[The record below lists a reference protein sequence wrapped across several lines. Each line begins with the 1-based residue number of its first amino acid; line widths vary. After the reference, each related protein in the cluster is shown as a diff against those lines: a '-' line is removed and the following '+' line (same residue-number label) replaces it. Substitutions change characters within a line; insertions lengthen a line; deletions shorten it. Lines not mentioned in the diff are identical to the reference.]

1 VCLQIPLQE
10 VVAGTKQGGE
20 TTSPIPIPW
29 ASVQITALQRAP
41 VADVH
46 VKQARSG
53 DAESQLQVCGLGS
66 HAKTTHQL
74 QEAGKGI
81 KALLTS
87 SHDSLLFFLVVTLAI
102 TAIGGLGLHPNWKV
116 PIGGGESSETAR
128 PQEELKT
135 AILGSLG
142 HLAGDGVLLFFGYD
156 LGSASF
162 W

>member
-1 VCLQIPLQE
+1 MPADPSARSGGRDKARGRDNFPYPYPLGFCTNNSF
-10 VVAGTKQGGE
+10 AKGT
-20 TTSPIPIPW
+20 SSRC
-29 ASVQITALQRAP
+29 AR
-41 VADVH
+41 
-46 VKQARSG
+46 QARSG